1 MAEGEFG
8 LIREHL
14 ELALTTSAEWVGE
27 HDLYAMLADAAVRQR
42 NQDALQ
48 QYAPLAAETADRYG
62 HTLYQAIAQR
72 AWGVLHRLA
81 GDHSEAESRLRHAL
95 EIFAGLETHWQI
107 GRSYAELAELARARN
122 DSSAAR
128 DYYALALT
136 EFEELDA
143 IPDAAR
149 TRTALEAID

>member
-1 MAEGEFG
+1 MAEGEFV
-8 LIREHL
+8 LVREHL
-14 ELALTTSAEWVGE
+14 EAALTTSADDIGE

-42 NQDALQ
+42 DQAALQ
-48 QYAPLAAETADRYG
+48 QYAPLAEETADRYG

-72 AWGVLHRLA
+72 AWGVLHCLA
-81 GDHSEAESRLRHAL
+81 GDLTEAETRLRRAL

-107 GRSYAELAELARARN
+107 GRSYAELAELARAQN
-122 DSSAAR
+122 DISGAC
-128 DYYALALT
+128 DYFALALT

-149 TRTALEAID
+149 TRTALEAMD